1 MATLSEMIRDVG
13 SVLSGQEAQ
22 KIADK
27 TGKTYAE
34 VLAKAQKLNIGI
46 GAGAVNTYNQQPATP
61 ARTTNAMAAQQA
73 LAPLKGLSINRGNV
87 YTGSSGSQTTPSGTT
102 YIPTITSRSTIQ
114 SQKKDP
120 YDVSLQPQDFTLADS
135 ILASRNQPD
144 TSAEPAA
151 PDTPA
156 GPDYESIMA
165 PFLEMLAATTANS
178 QQQMADLQTMMA
190 SGLANSQAM
199 FQQQMEQNLALAE
212 QEKAANRAFM
222 INSGRQTSPANLQ
235 LGIGYNQN
243 KLAGTEGFKYR
254 PKQVTAAPI
263 AFSAPTLS
271 ASAASQVPTVINV

>member
-46 GAGAVNTYNQQPATP
+46 GAGAVNTYNQAPAEP
-61 ARTTNAMAAQQA
+61 ARTPRAMAAQQA
-73 LAPLKGLSINRGNV
+73 VAPLQDLSINRG
-87 YTGSSGSQTTPSGTT
+87 YTYQGTMGTQGGVPIPIIAPRSSVQNQRATPEPAPTPS
-102 YIPTITSRSTIQ
+102 PE
-114 SQKKDP
+114 
-120 YDVSLQPQDFTLADS
+120 
-135 ILASRNQPD
+135 ASPS
-144 TSAEPAA
+144 SAPSSPAA
-151 PDTPA
+151 PPAAPAEPA
-156 GPDYESIMA
+156 GPDYNSIMA